1 LLAQNSIDSH
11 IFQVSVLEDATLLGF
26 RVPHHFCDGESVYAI
41 VKAYCATIAG
51 EKVASLVMPPDVDRP
66 LSSVLKED
74 TGITLPTGMGTEG
87 VPYLYPNENLCL
99 GFGPWI
105 RYVGYAVSRMVGSKL
120 GIFPKSREQFIHLP
134 GKLVAHWR
142 DECQKELE
150 QLMASDDG
158 QEVPNPSK
166 LDAITAWFLQVS
178 YQPLELAHR
187 SIITVLKLVI
197 IQFDFFIDI
206 PPRNPSR

>member
-1 LLAQNSIDSH
+1 M
-11 IFQVSVLEDATLLGF
+11 
-26 RVPHHFCDGESVYAI
+26 
-41 VKAYCATIAG
+41 KAYCATIAG
-51 EKVASLVMPPDVDRP
+51 EKVASLVMPRDVDRP
-66 LSSVLKED
+66 LSSILKED
-74 TGITLPTGMGTEG
+74 TGVALPTGMEIEG

-99 GFGPWI
+99 GFGSWI

-142 DECQKELE
+142 DEFQKELK

-158 QEVPNPSK
+158 REVPNLSK

-178 YQPLELAHR
+178 HQPLDSTHR
-187 SIITVLKLVI
+187 SVITVLKLAG
-197 IQFDFFIDI
+197 IQIDFFIDI

>member
-1 LLAQNSIDSH
+1 MAQNNIDSH
-11 IFQVSVLEDATLLGF
+11 ISQVSVLEDATLLGF
-26 RVPHHFCDGESVYAI
+26 RVPHHFCDGESVYDI
-41 VKAYCATIAG
+41 VKAYCDTITG
-51 EKVASLVMPPDVDRP
+51 EKVASLVMPRDIDCP
-66 LSSVLKED
+66 LSSVLEED
-74 TGITLPTGMGTEG
+74 TGVTLPTGMGIEG

-105 RYVGYAVSRMVGSKL
+105 RYVGYAISRMVGSKL

-142 DECQKELE
+142 GECQKELE

-158 QEVPNPSK
+158 RDVPNLSK

-178 YQPLELAHR
+178 YQPLGSTHR
-187 SIITVLKLVI
+187 SITTVLKLMG
-197 IQFDFFIDI
+197 IQFDL
-206 PPRNPSR
+206 S